1 VRLALAD
8 VVTMEDLKEQL
19 ERITDA
25 IEKLGPSE
33 SAE

>member
-1 VRLALAD
+1 LAD

>member
-1 VRLALAD
+1 
-8 VVTMEDLKEQL
+8 MEDLKEQL